1 MDENRSPKEKT
12 VLPLYVITG
21 GVGTSGEQLS
31 RTVLAQFP
39 DAGVSIQVRPKVFT
53 QKHVTQILDEAKK
66 AGGIVAHTFVDPKL
80 RQVVIDYAQ
89 ESNLISIDLVG
100 PLMEKLVEKLGQEPL
115 GKPGLYRQLYRS
127 YFDRIQAMDYV
138 LDHDDGQRPAGWK
151 DAEIVLLGASRVGK
165 TPISL
170 YLSVLGWKVANIPLV
185 AGIKPN
191 EALSQLDRRRLVGL
205 TIAPSEL
212 LEHRKHRQSTLGVS
226 GKGSAYIDPVKIYH
240 ELEATEA
247 FLRRKKIAII
257 DVTGKPIE
265 TSADEVLSLVR
276 RRLDQDDQ
284 RKNTEKGII

>member
-1 MDENRSPKEKT
+1 MDEKRSPKEKT

-21 GVGTSGEQLS
+21 GVGTSGEQLA

-53 QKHVTQILDEAKK
+53 QKHINQILDEARE

-80 RQVVIDYAQ
+80 RQAVIDYAQ
-89 ESNLISIDLVG
+89 EIKLISVDLVG
-100 PLMEKLVEKLGQEPL
+100 PLMVNLVEKLGKEPL

-138 LDHDDGQRPAGWK
+138 LEHDDGKHPAGWK

-185 AGIKPN
+185 AGITPN
-191 EALSQLDRRRLVGL
+191 KALSQLDRRRLVGM

-212 LEHRKHRQSTLGVS
+212 VEHREHRQSTLGVS
-226 GKGSAYIDPVKIYH
+226 GIGSAYIDPVKVYQ
-240 ELEATEA
+240 ELEEIEA
-247 FLRRKKIAII
+247 FLRRKKISII

-276 RRLDQDDQ
+276 RRLNWDSQGNQ
-284 RKNTEKGII
+284 PEEGKG